1 LSGSQALVRGGAERD
16 EVKRRS
22 DGQISCHSLAGRH
35 SSRHAAIPGQALDD
49 VTVID
54 SSEQVL
60 SFGSFE
66 LVPSRRIL
74 LENNKPVGIR
84 SRALDLL
91 CLLVE
96 ASEQILSKDDLL
108 ARAWPGTFV
117 AEANVRV
124 QINELRR
131 VLGDGRHGRRFI
143 VTVPNRGYSFVE
155 KVHRRQ
161 SRLPGDP
168 ASVPDR
174 QGDDMPPIRSGRII
188 GRDRAIQR
196 LAKQIQQRRV
206 VTVVGTGG
214 VGKTTLVL
222 SVIAQMREFGDRPP
236 WQKVVFVDLASLSD
250 GHAVPIAFASA
261 LGAVLAG
268 DDALSSIV
276 HYLREAAC
284 LLVIDN
290 CEHVIDPVVEIVEA
304 ILRHAPGV
312 VILATSREPL
322 RVAEEWVYRL
332 EPLAAPPVSEA
343 LSLDEALAYPA
354 AALFVERVSA
364 RCGSIALGDEDGRF
378 VADICRR
385 LDGIPLALEL
395 AAGRFEAFGVRGLA
409 AVLDNLFAV
418 LTRGERRALPRQ
430 QALHATLDWSF
441 NLLTERDRTLLRR
454 LAVFPNRFTLH
465 SASVVA
471 AWGELSS
478 ADVTEGIADLISQSL
493 LSTATSEDG
502 LSFVLLET
510 TRAYAREKLAA
521 APCAVEVARRHVN
534 LCLDLLAEIDRK
546 DPERA
551 PDEQALLA
559 DLRAALNWAF
569 SPDGDLPSG
578 VSLTVAAIPLW
589 LRLSLVS
596 ECRERV
602 EKALAQ
608 YGQEPDSSDGIV
620 LKLQTA
626 RGWSLMYNAG
636 TARETSDVW
645 KAAHGLA
652 ERLDDNDYRLRSLWG
667 LWAGHMKCAG
677 FEAALDSAFQFRSAA
692 EQSPDRDDLAI
703 GDRLIGTSLHF
714 LGDQPAARHHIE
726 QMLDRYPPSG
736 HFTHIA
742 RYQVSPRI
750 AALMTLSR
758 ILWLQGYTGAAADT
772 ADASI
777 AEARALDH
785 HLSLCYTLAQSA
797 CPVALLNGDLER
809 AERLIDDLLDE
820 TARHRLEVWHIYA
833 QGYRGH
839 LRFLQGE
846 PERGLPLMRRAV
858 DELRSA
864 RFMQHHSAFVLALV
878 EALMSSGQSDAAN
891 ALLDEQL
898 AHLARGHRLWV
909 APEILR
915 LKGELTMRLG
925 DQIAG
930 EALLD
935 ESLSLAKKSGALGWH
950 IRSYSRSSKKN
961 DDRMREI
968 ENLIPRVLIE
978 YSSV

>member
-1 LSGSQALVRGGAERD
+1 MMTCDNPDPCAR
-16 EVKRRS
+16 
-22 DGQISCHSLAGRH
+22 
-35 SSRHAAIPGQALDD
+35 PM
-49 VTVID
+49 TVIG
-54 SSEQVL
+54 SSEEVL

-66 LVPSRRIL
+66 LIPSRRIL

-96 ASEQILSKDDLL
+96 ASGQILSKDELL
-108 ARAWPGTFV
+108 ARAWPSTFV
-117 AEANVRV
+117 DEANVRV

-131 VLGDGRHGRRFI
+131 VLGDGRHGRRYI

-155 KVHRRQ
+155 TVHRRPA
-161 SRLPGDP
+161 RPPGDR
-168 ASVPDR
+168 ATAADR
-174 QGDDMPPIRSGRII
+174 QGVGSPPVWPGRII
-188 GRDRAIQR
+188 GRDRSIQT

-222 SVIAQMREFGDRPP
+222 SVIAQMRECGDRPP
-236 WQKVVFVDLASLSD
+236 WEKIVFVDLASLSN
-250 GHAVPIAFASA
+250 GHAVPSAFASA

-276 HYLREAAC
+276 HYLREEAC

-290 CEHVIDPVVEIVEA
+290 CEHVIDPVVEIVDA
-304 ILRHAPGV
+304 ILRHAPDV
-312 VILATSREPL
+312 FILATSREPL
-322 RVAEEWVYRL
+322 RVADEWVYRL
-332 EPLAAPPVSEA
+332 QPLAAPPVSEA

-354 AALFVERVSA
+354 VALFVERVSA
-364 RCGSIALGDEDGRF
+364 RFGSMALRDDDGRF

-430 QALHATLDWSF
+430 QTLYAALDWSF
-441 NLLTERDRTLLRR
+441 NLLTARDRTLLRR
-454 LAVFPNRFTLH
+454 LAVFSNRFTLDYA
-465 SASVVA
+465 SAVA
-471 AWGELSS
+471 AWGELSA
-478 ADVTEGIADLISQSL
+478 ADVIEGIADLVSQSL
-493 LSTATSEDG
+493 VSTASGAEEPC
-502 LSFVLLET
+502 FILLET

-521 APCAVEVARRHVN
+521 APCAAEAARRHAAW
-534 LCLDLLAEIDRK
+534 CLEMLAEIDR
-546 DPERA
+546 PGGPGRTA
-551 PDEQALLA
+551 TEQGLLS

-569 SPDGDLPSG
+569 SPDGDPKCAI
-578 VSLTVAAIPLW
+578 SLTVAALPLW

-602 EKALAQ
+602 EEALARH
-608 YGQEPDSSDGIV
+608 GEDHDPNDGIA

-636 TARETSDVW
+636 TARQTGDVW
-645 KAAHGLA
+645 KVAHGLA

-667 LWAGHMKCAG
+667 LWAGHMKSAA
-677 FEAALDSAFQFRSAA
+677 FETALDSAFQFKSAA
-692 EQSPDRDDLAI
+692 EQSSDPDDLAI

-714 LGDQPAARHHIE
+714 LGDQPAARRHIE
-726 QMLDRYPPSG
+726 QMLDRYPPPDHLS
-736 HFTHIA
+736 HIA
-742 RYQVSPRI
+742 RYQVAPRI

-758 ILWLQGYTGAAADT
+758 ILWLQGYPGAAADT

-777 AEARALDH
+777 AEARTLDH
-785 HLSLCYTLAQSA
+785 RLSLCYTLAQSA
-797 CPVALLNGDLER
+797 CPIALLNGDFER
-809 AERLIDDLLDE
+809 AESLIGELFEE
-820 TARHRLEVWHIYA
+820 TARHRLDIWHIYA
-833 QGYRGH
+833 QAYRGH
-839 LRFLQGE
+839 LQVMQGE
-846 PERGLPLMRRAV
+846 PERGLPIMQRAV
-858 DELRSA
+858 DELRNA

-878 EALMSSGQSDAAN
+878 EALMSAGQSDAAN

-898 AHLARGHRLWV
+898 AHLARGSRLWV

-915 LKGELTMRLG
+915 LKGELTVRLG
-925 DQIAG
+925 DQISG

-935 ESLSLAKKSGALGWH
+935 ESLLLAKKSGALGWH
-950 IRSYSRSSKKN
+950 IRSYLNSSAAP
-961 DDRMREI
+961 DDRLRAI
-968 ENLIPRVLIE
+968 EKIAPRPLIGHYDFEVAEAHRRR
-978 YSSV
+978 

>member
-1 LSGSQALVRGGAERD
+1 MTGID
-16 EVKRRS
+16 RS
-22 DGQISCHSLAGRH
+22 DG
-35 SSRHAAIPGQALDD
+35 
-49 VTVID
+49 
-54 SSEQVL
+54 VL

-66 LVPSRRIL
+66 LMPTRRIL
-74 LENNKPVGIR
+74 LENDKPVGIR

-96 ASEQILSKDDLL
+96 ASGQILSKDELL
-108 ARAWPGTFV
+108 ARAWPSTFV

-131 VLGDGRHGRRFI
+131 VLGDGRHGRRYI

-155 KVHRRQ
+155 TVHRR
-161 SRLPGDP
+161 LVLPPGDRAP
-168 ASVPDR
+168 AADR
-174 QGDDMPPIRSGRII
+174 QGFGSPPVWPGRII
-188 GRDRAIQR
+188 GRDRSIQT
-196 LAKQIQQRRV
+196 LAKQIQQQRV

-222 SVIAQMREFGDRPP
+222 SVIAQMREGEERPP
-236 WQKVVFVDLASLSD
+236 WQKIVFVDLASLSD
-250 GHAVPIAFASA
+250 GHAVPSAFASA

-268 DDALSSIV
+268 DDAVSSIV
-276 HYLREAAC
+276 HYLREEAC

-290 CEHVIDPVVEIVEA
+290 CEHVIDPVVEIVDA
-304 ILRHAPGV
+304 ILRHAPDV
-312 VILATSREPL
+312 FILATSREPL

-332 EPLAAPPVSEA
+332 QPLAVPPASET
-343 LSLDEALAYPA
+343 LSLDEALAFPA

-364 RCGSIALGDEDGRF
+364 RRGSMALRDDDGRF

-418 LTRGERRALPRQ
+418 LTHGERRALPRQ
-430 QALHATLDWSF
+430 RTLHATLDWSF
-441 NLLTERDRTLLRR
+441 NLLTARDQALMRR
-454 LAVFPNRFTLH
+454 LAVFSNRFTLD
-465 SASVVA
+465 SAAAVA
-471 AWGELSS
+471 AWGELS
-478 ADVTEGIADLISQSL
+478 AEDVIEGVADLVSQSIV
-493 LSTATSEDG
+493 STAPGAEEP
-502 LSFVLLET
+502 SFILLET

-521 APCAVEVARRHVN
+521 APCAIEVARRHAK
-534 LCLDLLAEIDRK
+534 LCLDLLAEA
-546 DPERA
+546 ERSGSGRA
-551 PDEQALLA
+551 TDEQGLLP

-569 SPDGDLPSG
+569 SQDGDLTCG
-578 VSLTVAAIPLW
+578 VALTVAAIPLW

-602 EKALAQ
+602 EEALAR
-608 YGQEPDSSDGIV
+608 YGKEDDTGDPIV

-645 KAAHGLA
+645 KAAHSLA

-667 LWAGHMKCAG
+667 LWGGHMKNAA
-677 FEAALDSAFQFRSAA
+677 FETALDSAFQFKNAA
-692 EQSPDRDDLAI
+692 EQSTDADDLAI

-714 LGDQPAARHHIE
+714 LGAQSAARHHLE
-726 QMLDRYPPSG
+726 RMLDRYPPPG
-736 HFTHIA
+736 HRSHIA
-742 RYQVSPRI
+742 RYQVAPRI

-758 ILWLQGYTGAAADT
+758 VLWLQGHAAAAADM
-772 ADASI
+772 AEASL
-777 AEARALDH
+777 AEARSLDH
-785 HLSLCYTLAQSA
+785 RLSLCYTLAQSA
-797 CPVALLNGDLER
+797 CPLALLNGEFER
-809 AERLIDDLLDE
+809 AGCLIDELFEE
-820 TARHRLEVWHIYA
+820 TARHRLEIWHIYA

-839 LRFLQGE
+839 LQVLRGE
-846 PERGLPLMRRAV
+846 PERGLPLMQHAV
-858 DELRSA
+858 NELRSA

-878 EALMSSGQSDAAN
+878 ESLISAGQFDAAN

-898 AHLARGHRLWV
+898 AHLARGSRLWV

-915 LKGELTMRLG
+915 LKGELTLRLG
-925 DQIAG
+925 DQISG
-930 EALLD
+930 EALLE

-950 IRSYSRSSKKN
+950 IRSYLNSSAARDDGLRAIQEIVPRS
-961 DDRMREI
+961 
-968 ENLIPRVLIE
+968 LIGHFDSGRADAQRRP
-978 YSSV
+978 